1 MSISE
6 PPTTLGRLSVTA
18 PGARIR
24 VLDAF
29 LRPVQGATAM
39 DTLSAELD
47 PGAYRITARIG
58 AREVSQAVL
67 VRAGGPPN
75 DVWLAPDFDAAAPVY
90 TTATAN
96 ESHGE
101 LASQLTSG
109 SLPAAA
115 RLVVILRGLRNRPMA
130 DLPTAAAAP
139 APTVRDQHGNALTL
153 PVPAEDPYHVWD
165 PGQENRAL
173 GWAVDVG
180 PGGYRVRWAM
190 PDADTQVEHALW
202 IAPHSQTILFV
213 PQGPAGPV
221 AAGASVHIVPTAVA
235 WDAYAPATL
244 AVEATLAVL
253 RSGSTHQR
261 VEVWKGVLADPS
273 APPMLG
279 LLTLHE
285 MVRSIGADLP
295 SDLRRDAER
304 LLHMLRHTLGE
315 SPDVLALAATV
326 APSMVSGQ
334 VSWPPMLRASHN
346 LFMAGERS
354 GRDLIAAGSLLE
366 QVTGQMYASAPWH
379 VYDPS
384 GLDGPAGLPQP
395 TPPAQS
401 PPAGPTSSVRPG
413 DRSSAGPL
421 DSLDWSGGELRGHLG
436 EGYEADAAED
446 EFGGAPSV
454 DHVWP
459 PRALHWAG
467 PAPPPVAMERVRD
480 LLGMVKSAP
489 GGGGSVSPDEVAERL
504 GMTARL
510 ARSCMEKLQN

>member
-39 DTLSAELD
+39 DTLTAELD

-58 AREVSQAVL
+58 AREVSRAVL
-67 VRAGGPPN
+67 VRADGPPS

-101 LASQLTSG
+101 LASKLTSG
-109 SLPAAA
+109 TSTAAG

-130 DLPTAAAAP
+130 DLPAAATAP
-139 APTVRDQHGNALTL
+139 APTVRDQHGEALTL
-153 PVPAEDPYHVWD
+153 PVPAEDPNHVWD

-221 AAGASVHIVPTAVA
+221 AAGASVHIVPTAVP
-235 WDAYAPATL
+235 WDAYASPTL
-244 AVEATLAVL
+244 AVEASLAVL
-253 RSGSTHQR
+253 RSGSIHQR
-261 VEVWKGVLADPS
+261 VEVWKRVLADPS

-295 SDLRRDAER
+295 SDLRRDAQRR
-304 LLHMLRHTLGE
+304 LRQLRRTLGE
-315 SPDVLALAATV
+315 SPDVVALIATV
-326 APSMVSGQ
+326 APSTVCAQ
-334 VSWPPMLRASHN
+334 VSWPPMLRASHT
-346 LFMAGERS
+346 LLLAGERS
-354 GRDLIAAGSLLE
+354 GRDLIAPGSLLE

-379 VYDPS
+379 IYDPS
-384 GLDGPAGLPQP
+384 GLDGPASLPQP
-395 TPPAQS
+395 TPPAES
-401 PPAGPTSSVRPG
+401 PSAAPQYSGRPG
-413 DRSSAGPL
+413 GRSSAGPF
-421 DSLDWSGGELRGHLG
+421 DSGDWSRVEGQAHLG
-436 EGYEADAAED
+436 EGHEADATQD
-446 EFGGAPSV
+446 ELGGAVSV
-454 DHVWP
+454 DHVGP
-459 PRALHWAG
+459 PRSVH
-467 PAPPPVAMERVRD
+467 
-480 LLGMVKSAP
+480 SA
-489 GGGGSVSPDEVAERL
+489 
-504 GMTARL
+504 
-510 ARSCMEKLQN
+510 